1 MEKQNLIFS
10 ENIWA
15 GVSNWFYRGGKVSGP
30 TEVLG
35 AFTKIVE
42 NDIEQSALSLIKGII
57 PFTILFDNIYV
68 VSEIPLSDPFINDL
82 KKCLGVKFLR
92 YRQIDDVIPS
102 RDEVESYLY
111 KIFSSSED
119 LAIIQKL
126 YHLAGP
132 FAGDLPDLIPAMRNI
147 LTSMKLSKKLNASL
161 NCSAKELDVHK
172 FVGERFISRET
183 NQKVDIMQE
192 TLRLHKMPILTVD
205 AFRNKD
211 KSINLDVL
219 FSSLETVRKSKYI
232 YQFRKK
238 IEFFFKNKSQEIA
251 DSILEDLIQDLREMI
266 ENLSLE
272 PMEIGKRMSS
282 AVLMDV
288 LGYFI
293 PGTGTLKELLDL
305 KKEKSRSAGVEWR
318 LFVFEYGDQ
327 IKKYKIA

>member
-15 GVSNWFYRGGKVSGP
+15 GVSNWFYRGGQVSGP
-30 TEVLG
+30 PEVLR
-35 AFTKIVE
+35 AFTKVVG
-42 NDIEQSALSLIKGII
+42 NDIEQSALSLVKKII
-57 PFTILFDNIYV
+57 PFAVLFDNIYV

-92 YRQIDDVIPS
+92 YKQIDDVMPS

-111 KIFSSSED
+111 KIFSSSEN
-119 LAIIQKL
+119 LEIIQKL
-126 YHLAGP
+126 YRLAGP
-132 FAGDLPDLIPAMRNI
+132 FAADLPDLIPGLRNI

-172 FVGERFISRET
+172 FVGERFVSIDPD
-183 NQKVDIMQE
+183 QKVNIMQE
-192 TLRLHKMPILTVD
+192 TLRLHRMPILTVN

-219 FSSLETVRKSKYI
+219 FSSLEAVRKSKYI
-232 YQFRKK
+232 YQFREK
-238 IEFFFKNKSQEIA
+238 IEYLFKNKSQEIA
-251 DSILEDLIQDLREMI
+251 DSILEDLIQDLRAML
-266 ENLSLE
+266 ENLALE
-272 PMEIGKRMSS
+272 PGEIGKRMSS

-293 PGTGTLKELLDL
+293 PGTGTLKESLDL
-305 KKEKSRSAGVEWR
+305 KKEKSRSAGMEWR

-327 IKKYKIA
+327 IKKI